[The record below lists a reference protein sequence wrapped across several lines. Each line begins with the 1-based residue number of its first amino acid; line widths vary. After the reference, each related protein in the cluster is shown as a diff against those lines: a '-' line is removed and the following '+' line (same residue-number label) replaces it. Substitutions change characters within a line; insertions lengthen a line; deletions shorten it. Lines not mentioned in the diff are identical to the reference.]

1 MKRYQSLKLCFSLLD
16 DRSEVLRKPLPCS
29 TACASM
35 CQGMVLRKTNSQI
48 NQVSKDEIQGLL
60 RSPLASMD
68 PRSAIL
74 SASSLTRLD
83 SRESVRTDSQESLAI
98 EVLPSSTAQKSI
110 VAPHMQE
117 QSAVPLALA
126 HKEMLPKTEKP
137 TCALPQQVV
146 PDSRPKA
153 KEVPDTTP
161 PGEKDQTAVKK
172 RNPESVLQDLKKK
185 LEDKKLKEQKPEKPQ
200 AKKKNDESKKKEKTS
215 KDGTKKE
222 ARGSVSENNTVK
234 NPAKD
239 SKKEQVTKKK
249 REKWNKMLSQNL
261 RMQTVMGQQ
270 LLSLPR
276 ERQKRAKWNKMLSK
290 NLRQQTVMGQQLPSL
305 QRERPLW
312 ICQSF
317 TRS

>member
-98 EVLPSSTAQKSI
+98 EVLQPSTAQKSI
-110 VAPHMQE
+110 MAPHMQE

-185 LEDKKLKEQKPEKPQ
+185 LEDKKLKEQKPEEQGAWEPLPTKEEEDTVPSR
-200 AKKKNDESKKKEKTS
+200 AGAWLDYEWKGIPNSKRQRWAAE
-215 KDGTKKE
+215 
-222 ARGSVSENNTVK
+222 RGGWR
-234 NPAKD
+234 
-239 SKKEQVTKKK
+239 KK
-249 REKWNKMLSQNL
+249 RGGS
-261 RMQTVMGQQ
+261 
-270 LLSLPR
+270 S
-276 ERQKRAKWNKMLSK
+276 
-290 NLRQQTVMGQQLPSL
+290 
-305 QRERPLW
+305 
-312 ICQSF
+312 QSF
-317 TRS
+317 FCAKFHKDHGQSHSWYFRNG

>member
-98 EVLPSSTAQKSI
+98 EVLQQSTAQKSI
-110 VAPHMQE
+110 MAPHMQE

-185 LEDKKLKEQKPEKPQ
+185 LEDKKLKEQKPEEQGAWEPLPTKEEEDTVPSR
-200 AKKKNDESKKKEKTS
+200 AGAWLDYEWKGIPNSKRQRWAAE
-215 KDGTKKE
+215 
-222 ARGSVSENNTVK
+222 RGGWR
-234 NPAKD
+234 
-239 SKKEQVTKKK
+239 KK
-249 REKWNKMLSQNL
+249 RGGS
-261 RMQTVMGQQ
+261 
-270 LLSLPR
+270 S
-276 ERQKRAKWNKMLSK
+276 
-290 NLRQQTVMGQQLPSL
+290 
-305 QRERPLW
+305 
-312 ICQSF
+312 QSF
-317 TRS
+317 FCAKFHKDHGQSHSWYFRNG